1 MEDGMSLWD
10 RFNHSY
16 CECPSIE
23 LSLDISRINF
33 DEGFMAKMEPRMQQA
48 FAEMDALEGGAV
60 ANPDEDRMVGH
71 YWLRAP
77 DLSPTPEIGTEIRET
92 INQIQTFAD
101 DIHTGRI
108 QTPEGKKFSHV
119 LSIGIGGSALGPM
132 FVSDALSA
140 TDPKMGISFI
150 DNTDPGGIARTLARL
165 GEQLTETLVI
175 VITKSG
181 GTPDTRNGMALVRQ
195 AFVERR
201 LEFSR
206 HAVAVT
212 MQGSKMDQL
221 AESEQWIARFP
232 MFDWIG
238 GRTSELSAVGLLPAA
253 LEGID
258 IEAMLAGAA
267 ACDVVTRNKTTAN
280 NPAAL
285 LALMW
290 FSATEGRGLKD
301 MVVLPYKD
309 QLLLLSRYLQ
319 QLVMESLGKRLD
331 RDGNR
336 VDQGIA
342 VYGNKGS
349 TDQHA
354 FVQQLR
360 DGINNFFVT
369 FIRVLEFEADS
380 VEVEPG
386 ITAGDYLHGFLVG
399 TRAALSGNDRQ
410 SLTLSVARVDAR
422 AVGVLIAL
430 FERAVGFYGSLVN
443 INAYHQP
450 GVEAGKKAAASVL
463 RLQNQIV
470 AKLSDEPQTAQSLAD
485 SVNAKSEVETVYL
498 LCEHLVANGRA
509 RCTPGACPAET
520 VFQSK

>member
-1 MEDGMSLWD
+1 MEDGKRLWD

-23 LSLDISRINF
+23 LSLDISRIDF
-33 DEGFMAKMEPRMQQA
+33 EEAFLSEMEPRMQEA
-48 FAEMDALEGGAV
+48 FVEMDALEGGAI
-60 ANPDEDRMVGH
+60 ANPDEERMVGH
-71 YWLRAP
+71 YWLRDP
-77 DLSPTPEIGTEIRET
+77 DLSPSPQIGAEIRDVLH
-92 INQIQTFAD
+92 QIKTFAAD
-101 DIHTGRI
+101 VHAGRI
-108 QTPEGKKFSHV
+108 LSPEGKKFDHV

-132 FVSDALSA
+132 FVSDALA
-140 TDPKMGISFI
+140 KTDAKMGISFI
-150 DNTDPGGIARTLARL
+150 DNTDPGGIARTLSRL
-165 GEQLTETLVI
+165 GEQLKQTLVI

-195 AFVERR
+195 AYVQRG

-212 MQGSKMDQL
+212 MHGSKMDQL
-221 AESEQWIARFP
+221 AESENWIARFA

-258 IEAMLAGAA
+258 IDAMLAGAA
-267 ACDVVTRNKTTAN
+267 ACDIATRDKTTAK

-290 FSATEGRGLKD
+290 FAATDGRGLKD

-369 FIRVLEFEADS
+369 FIRVLEFEADG

-399 TRAALSGNDRQ
+399 TRAALAGNERQ

-422 AVGVLIAL
+422 MVGVLISL

-463 RLQNQIV
+463 QLQNLV
-470 AKLSDEPQTAQSLAD
+470 AEKLSDEPQTAQAIAD
-485 SVNAKSEVETVYL
+485 AVNAEAEVETVYL
-498 LCEHLVANGRA
+498 LCEHLAANGRA
-509 RCTPGACPAET
+509 RCTRGDRPADA